1 MTNRYHLKTQPTG
14 TKSPWR
20 RLFPFL
26 RWWNFIGLDTLRA
39 DILAGLTGAVIVLPQ
54 GVAFAMIAGLPPEY
68 GLYTAIITPVVA
80 ALFGSSLHL
89 ISGPTTAISI
99 VVFSSIS
106 SLAQP
111 GSEEYIRLVLTLTLM
126 AGVYQLAFG
135 LARLGTL
142 VNFVSHSVVIGFTSG
157 AAILI
162 ATSQLKHVLG
172 LSLPGSHDFLEVW
185 LNLLGMIPEIN
196 LYVLAVAL
204 VTLLSAIFFRAKMP
218 RWPGMLFAMI
228 IGSVLCL
235 LINGS
240 EHGISLVGQMPARL
254 PPLSIPDFSFETIRE
269 LAPKALA
276 VALLG
281 LIEALSIGRS
291 IAAKSHQPI
300 DGNQEFIGQ
309 GLSNIIGSFFSSYAG
324 SGSFTRSGI
333 NYQSGALTPLSAV
346 FSALFLALLLL
357 LIAPLTA
364 YLPIAA
370 MGGIILMVA
379 YHLIDVHH
387 IRTIMR
393 TSKEETAVLLITFL
407 ATLFLDLEFAI
418 YAGVLLSL
426 LLYLN
431 RTAHPRIANLI
442 PNTSAAGPLL
452 IETKTEC
459 TYLKIIRIDGPLFFG
474 AVNHVSEYL
483 YNLDKHLMR
492 KRNVLILGCGINFI
506 DVAGAELLAQEAKRR
521 RAQRGRLYLC
531 EFQPQAYNVLERGRY
546 LDIIGKENIFANQK
560 EAVAKIIPEADAMIC
575 RGCKKHIFK
584 ECPPLVEAQCKV
596 SKGSSVSNPVL
607 AENQSPFN
615 ILPNDQ

>member
-1 MTNRYHLKTQPTG
+1 MTNRYNVQPRSGG
-14 TKSPWR
+14 TRSWRR

-26 RWWNFIGLDTLRA
+26 RWWNFIGWDTLKA
-39 DILAGLTGAVIVLPQ
+39 DLLAGLTGAVIVLPQ

-99 VVFSSIS
+99 VVFSSIG

-111 GSEEYIRLVLTLTLM
+111 GSEEYIRLVLTLTFL

-142 VNFVSHSVVIGFTSG
+142 VNFVSHSVVVGFTSG

-172 LSLPGSHDFLEVW
+172 LSLPDSHAFVEVW
-185 LNLLGMIPEIN
+185 LNLLGRLNQIN
-196 LYVLAVAL
+196 FYVFAVAM
-204 VTLLSAIFFRAKMP
+204 VTLVAAVFFRATIP

-228 IGSVLCL
+228 IGSLLCL

-240 EHGISLVGQMPARL
+240 GHGISLVGQMPARL
-254 PPLSIPDFSFETIRE
+254 PPLSMPDFSLEIIRE

-291 IAAKSHQPI
+291 IAAKSHQQI
-300 DGNQEFIGQ
+300 DGNQEFVGQ

-333 NYQSGALTPLSAV
+333 NYQAGAITPLSAV
-346 FSALFLALLLL
+346 FSAILLALLMLL
-357 LIAPLTA
+357 VAPLTA

-370 MGGIILMVA
+370 MGGIILLVA
-379 YHLIDVHH
+379 YNLIDVHH
-387 IRTIMR
+387 IRTIIK
-393 TSKEETAVLLITFL
+393 TSREETAVLLATFF

-418 YAGVLLSL
+418 YIGVFLSL
-426 LLYLN
+426 VLYLN
-431 RTAHPRIANLI
+431 RTAHPRIVNLV
-442 PNTSAAGPLL
+442 PNTGSGGAPF
-452 IETKTEC
+452 IETEKEC
-459 TYLKIIRIDGPLFFG
+459 PYLKIIRIDGPLFFG

-483 YNLDKHLMR
+483 YNIDKSQMR
-492 KRNVLILGCGINFI
+492 KRNVLIIGWGINFI
-506 DVAGAELLAQEAKRR
+506 DVAGAELLAQEARR
-521 RAQRGRLYLC
+521 RRGQRGGLYLC
-531 EFQPQAYNVLERGRY
+531 EFQPEAYNVLERGGY
-546 LDIIGKENIFANQK
+546 LEIIGRDHFFVTQH
-560 EAVAKIIPEADAMIC
+560 EAINKIVPEADEIIC
-575 RGCKKHIFK
+575 RYCKHHVFK
-584 ECPPLVEAQCKV
+584 ECPALT
-596 SKGSSVSNPVL
+596 GL
-607 AENQSPFN
+607 
-615 ILPNDQ
+615 

>member
-1 MTNRYHLKTQPTG
+1 MTHRFKLTPPRTG
-14 TKSPWR
+14 KRSWRR

-26 RWWNFIGLDTLRA
+26 RWWNFIGLDTLKA
-39 DILAGLTGAVIVLPQ
+39 DLLAGLTGAVIVLPQ

-106 SLAQP
+106 SLAEP
-111 GSEEYIRLVLTLTLM
+111 GSAEYIRLVLTLTIM

-172 LSLPGSHDFLEVW
+172 LKLPGGHDFVEVW
-185 LNLLGMIPEIN
+185 LNILGMLDKIN
-196 LYVLAVAL
+196 VYVFVVAI

-228 IGSVLCL
+228 IGSVLCQL
-235 LINGS
+235 LNGS
-240 EHGISLVGQMPARL
+240 QHGVSLVGQMPAKL
-254 PPLSIPDFSFETIRE
+254 PPLSMPDFSFETIRE

-309 GLSNIIGSFFSSYAG
+309 GLSNIVGGFFSSYAG
-324 SGSFTRSGI
+324 SGSFTRSGV
-333 NYQSGALTPLSAV
+333 NYQSGAITPLSAV
-346 FSALFLALLLL
+346 FSAMMLALILLL
-357 LIAPLTA
+357 VAPLTA

-370 MGGIILMVA
+370 MGGIILVVA
-379 YHLIDVHH
+379 YHLVDVHH
-387 IRTIMR
+387 IYKILK
-393 TSKEETAVLLITFL
+393 TSREETAVMLVTFL

-431 RTAHPRIANLI
+431 RTAHPRIANLV
-442 PNTSAAGPLL
+442 PNADTTGPLL
-452 IETKTEC
+452 IETESEC
-459 TYLKIIRIDGPLFFG
+459 QYLKIIRIDGPLFFG
-474 AVNHVSEYL
+474 AVNHVSDYL
-483 YNLDKHLMR
+483 YNIDKSLMR
-492 KRNVLILGCGINFI
+492 KRNVLIIGCGINFI
-506 DVAGAELLAQEAKRR
+506 DVAGAELLAQEARR
-521 RAQRGRLYLC
+521 RRGQRGGLYLC
-531 EFQPQAYNVLERGRY
+531 ELQQQAYSVLERGGY
-546 LDIIGKENIFANQK
+546 LDAIGKEHIFATQK
-560 EAVAKIIPEADAMIC
+560 EAIARIIPEVDKIIC
-575 RGCKKHIFK
+575 RSCKKHVFK
-584 ECPPLVEAQCKV
+584 ECPNLPV
-596 SKGSSVSNPVL
+596 S
-607 AENQSPFN
+607 
-615 ILPNDQ
+615 